1 MSSTMIQQTR
11 LARNIAAAAEAI
23 KEAKPDHERL
33 DEVEAEPLIAD
44 DHKIAAIVAELA
56 EMAALQQRAFDHM
69 ADHVDPSQD
78 KEIERL
84 RKRVEELEGSSAGA
98 KKPKASPKK

>member
-1 MSSTMIQQTR
+1 MIQQTR
-11 LARNIAAAAEAI
+11 LARNIAAAAEAV
-23 KEAKPDHERL
+23 KEMKLTHERL

-56 EMAALQQRAFDHM
+56 EMVALQQRAFDHM
-69 ADHVDPSQD
+69 ADHVQAAQEADL
-78 KEIERL
+78 RL
-84 RKRVEELEGSSAGA
+84 LRERVEELEGSSAGA

>member
-1 MSSTMIQQTR
+1 MIQQTR
-11 LARNIAAAAEAI
+11 LARNIAAAAEAV
-23 KEAKPDHERL
+23 KEMKLTHERL
-33 DEVEAEPLIAD
+33 EEVEAEPLIAD
-44 DHKIAAIVAELA
+44 DHRIAAIVAELA
-56 EMAALQQRAFDHM
+56 EMVVLQQRAFDHM

-84 RKRVEELEGSSAGA
+84 RKPVEELEGSSAGA